1 MTPND
6 GERPPRDSSAL
17 AAWFAEGVRQEV
29 ATLEKDGTT
38 QNYEVLSGKAI
49 QITGP
54 TQAIFEFI
62 IADGTLIPE
71 DATGRLRRRRHH
83 TEYIP

>member
-6 GERPPRDSSAL
+6 RERPPRDSSAL
-17 AAWFAEGVRQEV
+17 SAWFAEGVRQEV

-49 QITGP
+49 QITGV
-54 TQAIFEFI
+54 
-62 IADGTLIPE
+62 
-71 DATGRLRRRRHH
+71 
-83 TEYIP
+83 